1 MKKFFQLLG
10 LFALVCG
17 SFFYTEKTVSVVR
30 DMDEIMIQIKEQAE
44 IDKTDAIDARI
55 DGDMVI
61 PGKSGREID
70 IDQSYQKMKQYGAYT
85 PKLLVYEQVKP
96 ARSIDQYYHKY
107 VVGGNPSKN
116 QATIIFLVDEKSDLT
131 KIKKI
136 MNQEEVKANYF
147 VDGMWL
153 EQNNEEMIQLI
164 EEGNIIG
171 NLSYQRDYTNSS
183 FVWMDTIIRRVG
195 EQKQGYCY
203 AENKDKKVIDNC
215 KLQKNFTILPN
226 LITKEHPF
234 SEVKEKLQPGS
245 IISLAINQTTEEQ
258 LLSIVRYIK
267 SRGYAIVTLNEL
279 LHE

>member
-10 LFALVCG
+10 LFALICG

-30 DMDEIMIQIKEQAE
+30 DMDEIMIQIKEQE
-44 IDKTDAIDARI
+44 KIDKTDAIDAKV
-55 DGDMVI
+55 DGDTVI
-61 PGKSGREID
+61 PGMSGKTVD
-70 IDQSYQKMKQYGAYT
+70 VDLSYQKMKQYGAYT

-96 ARSIDQYYHKY
+96 TRSIDQYYHKY

-116 QATIIFLVDEKSDLT
+116 QATIIFLVEENSNFDKV
-131 KIKKI
+131 KKI
-136 MNQEEVKANYF
+136 LDQENVKANYF

-153 EQNNEEMIQLI
+153 EKNNEEMIRLI
-164 EEGNIIG
+164 EEGNIVG
-171 NLSYQRDYTNSS
+171 NLSYQRDYANSS

-195 EQKQGYCY
+195 DQKQGYCY
-203 AENKDKKVIDNC
+203 TETKDKKVIDHC

-245 IISLAINQTTEEQ
+245 IISLMINQATEEQ

-267 SRGYAIVTLNEL
+267 SRGYSIVTLEEL
-279 LHE
+279 LRE